1 MDRMTQKIHTN
12 MSKYFHLIKLIFYK
26 KNDLKSIPIENFVEA
41 IFYEAA
47 IDHY

>member
-1 MDRMTQKIHTN
+1 MLLLNGSNDLED
-12 MSKYFHLIKLIFYK
+12 SYK
-26 KNDLKSIPIENFVEA
+26 HVKNDLKSIPIENFVEA